1 MRLRCRRGRSA
12 AKQQQAAR
20 LSRPRHGTCYHAE
33 GVAEGLMEELWIGAL
48 GTIGTILS
56 TTSLLPQVIRTW
68 RTRSAA
74 DISAAWL
81 IAALISMVVWMV
93 YGSLINAPAL
103 VLVNVLCFLQ
113 SAYILFVKV
122 NSERA
127 AVAER

>member
-1 MRLRCRRGRSA
+1 
-12 AKQQQAAR
+12 
-20 LSRPRHGTCYHAE
+20 
-33 GVAEGLMEELWIGAL
+33 MEEAWIGAL

-122 NSERA
+122 NSQRA
-127 AVAER
+127 VVAERR

>member
-1 MRLRCRRGRSA
+1 
-12 AKQQQAAR
+12 
-20 LSRPRHGTCYHAE
+20 
-33 GVAEGLMEELWIGAL
+33 MEELWIGAL

-127 AVAER
+127 AVAERR